1 MKHTNYMTNEN
12 RFYRFLLWRE
22 RHIRERNFILLISF
36 LVGIGAATASLLLKF
51 LIHTIQQ
58 LLWAN
63 IREGANYWL
72 LLYPIIGILLAG
84 LFVYYVVRDDISH
97 GVTKILYAISQRKS
111 RIKPHNMWSSL
122 VASSLTIGFGGSV
135 GAEAPIVLT
144 GAAIGS
150 NLGRL
155 FRMEQKTLMLLVG
168 CGAAGAVAGIFKAP
182 IAGLVFVIEV
192 LMLDLTMTSVLPL
205 LISSVTAATMSYVF
219 SGTEAMFQFSQTEE
233 FVMDRIPYVLL
244 LGIFCGLV
252 SLYFTRAMLRV
263 EGIYASLSHRWQRFI
278 LGAAMLSIL
287 IFLFPPLYGEGYDT
301 IETLL
306 NGDFIHLMDQSPF
319 LGMENGYWG
328 IVIFLGLI
336 LLTKVFASAAT
347 NGGGGC
353 GGVFAPSLYI
363 GCIAGFFFSHVL
375 NFFGLP
381 VDLPEKNF
389 ALMGMAGTMSAVM
402 HAPLTGVFLIAE
414 LTGGYNLFLPLMI
427 TSIGSYVTIRAFEPH
442 SLYTMRLAQKGELL
456 THHKDKAVLTL
467 MNVGSVIET
476 DFIAVRPDM
485 SLGDVVKEA
494 IAKSSR
500 SMFPVVN
507 TEGVLLGIVL
517 VDNIRNIMFR
527 PELYER
533 FRVSRFMVSPP
544 ARIVNDMPMEK
555 IMHIFDDTK
564 AWNLPVVDTEGK
576 YIGFVS
582 KSKIFNA
589 YREVLVDTFTG
600 D

>member
-1 MKHTNYMTNEN
+1 MKHTNHMTNEN

-36 LVGIGAATASLLLKF
+36 LVGICAATASLLLKF

-84 LFVYYVVRDDISH
+84 VFVYYIVRDDISH

-233 FVMDRIPYVLL
+233 FVMERIPYVLL

-263 EGIYASLSHRWQRFI
+263 EGIYAGLSHRWQRFI